1 VKGGHFSGIAVYDS
15 PYGGFA
21 DTTPGVLAQLAALHS
36 PRDIQEAY
44 RKFGATCG
52 PCAFAALIEKEVAE
66 VIHLFPQFPEK
77 QHTNLPSMKS
87 ALRAQGFRFHCTDGF
102 PSFGL
107 TLISGPERY
116 YSRHWIAVR
125 QGCVY
130 DVNLDMWMPTVL
142 WCRDVLPAI
151 ARADRW
157 ANERWYIVRTLAVE
171 IPYQNGGLTPTPQF
185 DWFL

>member
-1 VKGGHFSGIAVYDS
+1 MEGGRFLRSAVSDS
-15 PYGGFA
+15 PYDGVA
-21 DTTPGVLAQLAALHS
+21 DTTQGVLAQLAALRP

-44 RKFGATCG
+44 QKFGATCG
-52 PCAFAALIEKEVAE
+52 PCAFAALFEKEVAE
-66 VIHLFPQFPEK
+66 IIALFPQFPEK
-77 QHTNLPSMKS
+77 QYTNLPSMKS
-87 ALRAQGFRFHCTDGF
+87 AVRAQGFRFQCTNGF

-157 ANERWYIVRTLAVE
+157 TNEQWYIVRTLAVE
-171 IPYQNGGLTPTPQF
+171 SPSENNGLTPTPQF
-185 DWFL
+185 DSVL